1 VSDVTI
7 TPTDNG
13 PYLIEG
19 PVEFIGTSF
28 AAANRAA
35 HREGARL

>member
-7 TPTDNG
+7 TDND
-13 PYLIEG
+13 PYLIDG
-19 PVEFIGTSF
+19 PVTSIETSF
-28 AAANRAA
+28 AASNRAA

>member
-1 VSDVTI
+1 MTDGTI

-13 PYLIEG
+13 PYLIDG
-19 PVEFIGTSF
+19 PVKSIGTIF
-28 AAANRAA
+28 AASNRVA